1 MPRRSRA
8 QATAPLSA
16 HADSTAEMLAVEPP
30 AAEDTETTSTAEM
43 PVAEAQPAKRKRTR
57 TPKRAANTAPEAPAV
72 SAEADAEP
80 DAPRSETTPEP
91 AAELAAY
98 QPPPEPQIPVALRP
112 WSGGDLPLLGR
123 LMGDPAMTHYLG
135 GPESP
140 KELRERQL
148 RYAGLPPEQ
157 GRMYVILAGENE
169 KPAGSVGYW
178 ETETAEGKSWETG
191 WSVLPEYQRLGV
203 ATKAAALV
211 LEEVRAL
218 GRHRTVHAYPLV
230 GNAAS
235 NAVCRKLGFT
245 FQREVEL
252 ESRRAN
258 GDIERYNDW
267 CFDLTR

>member
-1 MPRRSRA
+1 
-8 QATAPLSA
+8 
-16 HADSTAEMLAVEPP
+16 MLAVEPP
-30 AAEDTETTSTAEM
+30 AAEMDGTETSATTSTAEM
-43 PVAEAQPAKRKRTR
+43 PVAAVEQPAKRTRKRA
-57 TPKRAANTAPEAPAV
+57 PKRAATSQADAAPAEPAPELIA
-72 SAEADAEP
+72 
-80 DAPRSETTPEP
+80 EP
-91 AAELAAY
+91 AAAAPPA
-98 QPPPEPQIPVALRP
+98 PPPEPQIPVTLRP

-135 GPESP
+135 GPENP

-148 RYAGLPPEQ
+148 RYTALEPAQ
-157 GRMYVILAGENE
+157 GKMYVVLAGEDE

-178 ETETAEGKSWETG
+178 ETETPEGKAWETG

-211 LEEVRAL
+211 LDEVRAL
-218 GRHRTVHAYPLV
+218 GRYRTIHAYPLV

-235 NAVCRKLGFT
+235 NAVCRKLGFS

-258 GDIERYNDW
+258 GEMERYNDW
-267 CFDLTR
+267 CCDLTR